1 MTEELQLHQLVE
13 EGGNGGG
20 KEGDILE
27 KLYKHTWSSMMLCPR
42 ARKSAGEERGRGR
55 AGRGEMRESTCSKS
69 K

>member
-1 MTEELQLHQLVE
+1 M
-13 EGGNGGG
+13 EGER
-20 KEGDILE
+20 KETLLE